1 MAEDH
6 RRFTEKVA
14 QGVLV
19 DDPTFLQEIV
29 ERVIQELVE
38 AEMTEHIGAAPY
50 ERTTGRTGCR
60 MGHKRRTL
68 RSRVGT
74 LNLLVAQD
82 REGIFSTA
90 SIPATSAT
98 RRRCSWRSWNL

>member
-1 MAEDH
+1 MAEDD

-50 ERTTGRTGCR
+50 EGTTGRTGCR
-60 MGHKRRTL
+60 MGHKRRTP
-68 RSRVGT
+68 RSRVAT
-74 LNLLVAQD
+74 LNLLVPQD
-82 REGIFSTA
+82 REGIFSPRLY
-90 SIPATSAT
+90 S
-98 RRRCSWRSWNL
+98 RYQRNEK